1 MLKSIELIGF
11 KSFANKTTLEFPAR
25 VIAVVGPNGSGKSN
39 VVDAFRWILGERG
52 AQNLRSENQGSLIFS
67 GSHKKTAMSF
77 AEARLHFDNT
87 NGMFPVE
94 FSEFSLG
101 RRVEPDGT
109 SRFFLNQEEVR
120 LKDIVEMCARA
131 KIGTKGVT
139 IVNQGEVDHFIRV
152 SPEKRRE
159 LIEEAVGLKEYQLR
173 QNEAVTKLAS
183 SEQNLA
189 QTKTLLEEITPH
201 LRSLKR
207 SAERYARREG
217 IATELA
223 SVVSVYFSDRCGKTV
238 NELRVCDEEF
248 QMTANLVLQKNALLT
263 TEEEKLKSVTA
274 DTDRTM
280 LFKAKQGR
288 RDKERERQ
296 DCIQKLYA
304 LEHEL
309 TKKLREQTKEG
320 EPGYALLRSTIE
332 EIEFTC
338 ELLLHEK
345 SIDHIHDSLRVL
357 TERIRTLFKKGS
369 KEGVYLEEYEV
380 KKKNLEQQIE
390 VSNKE
395 IELLLK
401 QEENEEVAYD
411 ERTRSFS
418 NAIGAV
424 DVLRREVFTMRTRED
439 GLRVQRERLGFQI
452 DQIKEK
458 VQEAGLSFEDFLSRR
473 NEVQMV
479 ASQNTLGLEEKISRL
494 KRELSSIGEMD
505 DALFAEL
512 KSTED
517 RHSFL
522 TEQSGDLVKAI
533 EDLRSLIEELSH
545 KIKTDFDSATEKLN
559 KEFTHA
565 FGKLSDGGKARLVIT
580 KEAKG
585 FALSLPKG
593 EEGTPG
599 IVTGVDIKIDLPRKK
614 ITSLDMLSGGERT
627 LVALAFMCA
636 LVAVSEPPFLVLD
649 EVDAALDEQNAVR
662 FKEIMG
668 DLAKKTQFVII
679 THNRATMEAADV
691 LYGVTM
697 ADDGISKILSLK
709 LS

>member
-25 VIAVVGPNGSGKSN
+25 VTAVVGPNGSGKSN

-77 AEARLHFDNT
+77 AEAWLHFDNT
-87 NGMFPVE
+87 SGVFPVE

-101 RRVEPDGT
+101 RRVERDGT
-109 SRFFLNQEEVR
+109 SRFFLNREEVR
-120 LKDIVEMCARA
+120 LKDIIEMCARA

-152 SPEKRRE
+152 TPEKRRE
-159 LIEEAVGLKEYQLR
+159 LIEEAVGLKEYQLK
-173 QNEAVTKLAS
+173 QNETITKLAS
-183 SEQNLA
+183 AEQNLV

-207 SAERYARREG
+207 SAERYTRREG
-217 IATELA
+217 IAIELA
-223 SVVSVYFSDRCGKTV
+223 SAVRTHYSDRYNKITQ
-238 NELRVCDEEF
+238 ELDTCENAF
-248 QMTANLVLQKNALLT
+248 QTMATLVSQKNTTLAL
-263 TEEEKLKSVTA
+263 EEEKLKHVA
-274 DTDRTM
+274 VDTDRTT

-296 DCIQKLYA
+296 DYTQKLYA

-332 EIEFTC
+332 EIESTC
-338 ELLLHEK
+338 ETLLHEND
-345 SIDHIHDSLRVL
+345 IVRLRESLRALVD
-357 TERIRTLFKKGS
+357 RIKSLFKKES
-369 KEGVYLEEYEV
+369 KEGIYLEEYEI
-380 KKKNLEQQIE
+380 KKKELEKCIE
-390 VSNKE
+390 ALNGE
-395 IELLLK
+395 IDGLLK
-401 QEENEEVAYD
+401 QEEHEEVAYD

-424 DVLRREVFTMRTRED
+424 DVLRREVFTMRSRED
-439 GLRVQRERLGFQI
+439 GLRLERERLGFQV

-458 VQEAGLSFEDFLSRR
+458 VQEAGMSFNDFLARR

-479 ASQNTLGLEEKISRL
+479 GAQSALGLEEKITRL

-505 DALFAEL
+505 DALLAEL

-517 RHSFL
+517 RHVFL
-522 TEQSGDLVKAI
+522 TEQSGDLIKATD
-533 EDLRSLIEELSH
+533 DLRSLIEELSH
-545 KIKTDFDSATEKLN
+545 KIKTDFDIATEKLN
-559 KEFTHA
+559 KEFTYA

-580 KEAKG
+580 KE
-585 FALSLPKG
+585 SKG
-593 EEGTPG
+593 EEGVANV
-599 IVTGVDIKIDLPRKK
+599 ITGVDIKIDLPRKK

-649 EVDAALDEQNAVR
+649 EVDAALDEQNAVK

-709 LS
+709 LT

>member
-1 MLKSIELIGF
+1 MLRSIELIGF

-87 NGMFPVE
+87 NGIFPVE

-101 RRVEPDGT
+101 RRVERDGT

-120 LKDIVEMCARA
+120 LKDIIEMCARA

-159 LIEEAVGLKEYQLR
+159 LIEEAVGLKEYQLK
-173 QNEAVTKLAS
+173 QNEAVTKLAL
-183 SEQNLA
+183 SEQNLV

-217 IATELA
+217 IAAELA
-223 SVVSVYFSDRCGKTV
+223 SAVQIYFSDRYNKIAD
-238 NELRVCDEEF
+238 ELRVCEEEF
-248 QMTANLVLQKNALLT
+248 QTTVALVSQKNALLAI
-263 TEEEKLKSVTA
+263 EEERLKNVVV
-274 DTDRTM
+274 DTDRTA
-280 LFKAKQGR
+280 LLKAKQGR

-296 DCIQKLYA
+296 EVIQKLYA

-320 EPGYALLRSTIE
+320 EPGYAILRSTIE
-332 EIEFTC
+332 EIESAC
-338 ELLLHEK
+338 ELLLREDA
-345 SIDHIHDSLRVL
+345 IDVIHTTLQSLVD
-357 TERIRTLFKKGS
+357 RIRSLFKKDS
-369 KEGVYLEEYEV
+369 KEGVYLEEYET

-390 VSNKE
+390 VLSGD
-395 IELLLK
+395 IEVLLK
-401 QEENEEVAYD
+401 QEEREEVAYD
-411 ERTRSFS
+411 EHTRSFS
-418 NAIGAV
+418 NTISAV
-424 DVLRREVFTMRTRED
+424 DVLRREVFSVRTRED
-439 GLRVQRERLGFQI
+439 SLKVQRERLGFQI
-452 DQIKEK
+452 DQIREK
-458 VQEAGLSFEDFLSRR
+458 VQEAGMSFDDFLLRR
-473 NEVQMV
+473 NEVQLV
-479 ASQNTLGLEEKISRL
+479 ISQNALGLEEKIGRL

-505 DALFAEL
+505 DALLAEL

-517 RHSFL
+517 RHIFL
-522 TEQSGDLVKAI
+522 TEQSGDLVKATD
-533 EDLRSLIEELSH
+533 DLRSLIEELSY
-545 KIKTDFDSATEKLN
+545 KIKTDFDIATEKLN

-580 KEAKG
+580 KE
-585 FALSLPKG
+585 SKG
-593 EEGTPG
+593 EEGVVG
-599 IVTGVDIKIDLPRKK
+599 GVTGVDIKIDLPRKK

-649 EVDAALDEQNAVR
+649 EVDAALDEQNAVK